1 MTSNSQSPFW
11 LSIGF
16 CGGKL
21 SFCASMGGNKKRPAG
36 RPKNTV
42 SEQLD
47 ITRLHLE
54 WDACE
59 EIRKSVLEGGGLIVE
74 GKGEDIKAV
83 LDNQMCLQPFIT
95 RMSLTQSRPMPSV
108 DHLRLEVEALYL
120 KNKRGQTP
128 EDQPDVIAIAWRIR
142 KLLTYLKW
150 RSEDMKYLQCLV
162 LFLISRN

>member
-1 MTSNSQSPFW
+1 
-11 LSIGF
+11 
-16 CGGKL
+16 
-21 SFCASMGGNKKRPAG
+21 MGDNKKRPAG

-59 EIRKSVLEGGGLIVE
+59 EIRKSVLEGGGLIAE

-142 KLLTYLKW
+142 KLLTYLK
-150 RSEDMKYLQCLV
+150 MKVRRHEVSSVPCFIFDQSQLDP
-162 LFLISRN
+162 F